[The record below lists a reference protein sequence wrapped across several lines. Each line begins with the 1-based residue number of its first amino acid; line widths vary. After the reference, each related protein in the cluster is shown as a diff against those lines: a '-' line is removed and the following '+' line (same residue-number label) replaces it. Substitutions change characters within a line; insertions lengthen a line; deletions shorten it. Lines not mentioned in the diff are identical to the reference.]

1 MSRLSLILISILI
14 LLAPL
19 CGTYAIETGQHAHVF
34 EYRLTYAGN
43 QVTARMNYLLFLPS
57 SYGKDPQ
64 YKWPLI
70 MFFHGAGGIG
80 DNVNI
85 IKNDGIPYIVEQ
97 NPDFPFVA
105 LSPQIPNP
113 YQYTWVW
120 NEPALYEVMTA
131 LLDNIIANYAVDVNR
146 VYLTGASLGGRW
158 VWGMAIAHPEKY
170 AAIAPVCGAVSYP
183 SQACALKDVPVWAF
197 HGAKDTDVSIW
208 TTDVMVDAIKAC
220 GGDVKYT
227 VYPDL
232 GHDIWRVTYTN
243 QELYDW
249 FLSHSLQ
256 KETPDQLVTSVQPV
270 GKAPIKWGSIKMDI
284 K

>member
-1 MSRLSLILISILI
+1 MRVISTIIISILFMLYFVYTI
-14 LLAPL
+14 CAV
-19 CGTYAIETGQHAHVF
+19 ETGQRAYVF
-34 EYRLTYAGN
+34 EYPLIYAGN
-43 QVTARMNYLLFLPS
+43 QITARMNYLLFLPS
-57 SYGKDPQ
+57 SYGKDSQ
-64 YKWPLI
+64 KKWPLI

-85 IKNDGIPYIVEQ
+85 IKNDGIPNIVEQ
-97 NPDFPFVA
+97 NPDFPFVT

-131 LLDNIIANYAVDVNR
+131 LLDHIIANYAVDANR

-170 AAIAPVCGAVSYP
+170 AAIAPLCGAVSYP
-183 SQACALKDVPVWAF
+183 SQACTLKDVPVWAF

-220 GGDVKYT
+220 GGNVKYT

-249 FLSHSLQ
+249 FLSHSHGA
-256 KETPDQLVTSVQPV
+256 ETTSVQFTT
-270 GKAPIKWGSIKMDI
+270 KLITKWAEIKSKKSI
-284 K
+284 